1 MNSPTYTPLPRP
13 PAATEFIAKSI
24 RAYGPDCIGCLTHGK
39 DVMISFARE
48 GDPVV
53 YDLFLT
59 RGQVIKLTTSLLD
72 LVVQPTE

>member
-59 RGQVIKLTTSLLD
+59 YEQATKLTAALLN
-72 LVVQPTE
+72 LTAR